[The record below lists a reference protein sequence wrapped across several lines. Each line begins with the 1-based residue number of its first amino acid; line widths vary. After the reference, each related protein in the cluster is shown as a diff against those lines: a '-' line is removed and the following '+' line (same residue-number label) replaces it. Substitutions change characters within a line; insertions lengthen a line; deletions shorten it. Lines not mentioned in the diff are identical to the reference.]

1 MFNQLKTYCV
11 TVCLLLIGV
20 NCFDEW
26 ETLQSDLE
34 IEAPCNFDSDDAGR
48 TCNCGFRNE
57 RMYLP
62 RMDGNIFQIRVLNCK
77 VLRIKSGTFAS
88 LSMLSR
94 VSFTNVEDLIL
105 DTYSL
110 DFPVRVPS
118 NRVRLEFSNTIIEEI
133 PSYTINGNVDV
144 IAFDSCR
151 IGAIRAFVINGLV
164 QKAYGLYIRNS
175 IIGRIDGQALKK
187 FTVDQF
193 VVDNVTISSPI
204 PSRAVYDM
212 TVDDICSIIN
222 SNFTTIHSGAFM
234 FQEMNAFRFQG
245 NQIEELIGA
254 SLQMPVKQSVLI
266 QDNTIKSL
274 SSTAFRSISLH
285 PSYFNHHSEP
295 MQFEFTSNTVNIPDV
310 TVTLVFSTAFRMKIS
325 RIHFINPVSCAGAE
339 VLSHSE
345 FIMEHADALY
355 FKLDDATLAE
365 DSTVYHTFSHIFS
378 HLCIKASY
386 LMYIIIGVVVF
397 LILAVI
403 VAITVTVIVLKRR
416 RARQLNVVMPEGKTY
431 RETQII
437 MQIENAGLLKTDL

>member
-1 MFNQLKTYCV
+1 MAKCQ
-11 TVCLLLIGV
+11 
-20 NCFDEW
+20 
-26 ETLQSDLE
+26 
-34 IEAPCNFDSDDAGR
+34 
-48 TCNCGFRNE
+48 
-57 RMYLP
+57 
-62 RMDGNIFQIRVLNCK
+62 
-77 VLRIKSGTFAS
+77 
-88 LSMLSR
+88 
-94 VSFTNVEDLIL
+94 
-105 DTYSL
+105 
-110 DFPVRVPS
+110 
-118 NRVRLEFSNTIIEEI
+118 
-133 PSYTINGNVDV
+133 
-144 IAFDSCR
+144 
-151 IGAIRAFVINGLV
+151 
-164 QKAYGLYIRNS
+164 
-175 IIGRIDGQALKK
+175 
-187 FTVDQF
+187 
-193 VVDNVTISSPI
+193 ISSF
-204 PSRAVYDM
+204 A
-212 TVDDICSIIN
+212 
-222 SNFTTIHSGAFM
+222 A
-234 FQEMNAFRFQG
+234 
-245 NQIEELIGA
+245 
-254 SLQMPVKQSVLI
+254 
-266 QDNTIKSL
+266 
-274 SSTAFRSISLH
+274 ISLH